1 MSAFTSKKY
10 SWRGGWTPKISAE
23 IVGAV
28 FEEIEERDGEVTS
41 KAFLDASRDEE
52 SPTHSLF
59 EWDDTVAAEN
69 WRMRQSQGII
79 GQLQYEIV
87 VEEVES
93 EETEVELE
101 IKTEDEEPKT
111 RKVPA
116 YVNVNPYGR
125 FGANK
130 ETTTGSY
137 VNLESAMSDEDKR
150 KVVLENV
157 LNELS
162 VYQRKYF
169 MYKELSD
176 IFDAINAVK
185 KKMGVE

>member
-10 SWRGGWTPKISAE
+10 SWRDGWNPSVSAE
-23 IVGAV
+23 IVGGV
-28 FEEIEERDGEVTS
+28 LSEIEERDGEVTS

-59 EWDDTVAAEN
+59 EWDDSIAAER

-79 GQLQYEIV
+79 GQLQIEVVIEEV
-87 VEEVES
+87 EDSVTDVELHVEEVPAEN
-93 EETEVELE
+93 
-101 IKTEDEEPKT
+101 I
-111 RKVPA
+111 RRVPA
-116 YVNVNPYGR
+116 YVNTNSYGR
-125 FGANK
+125 FGAGKN
-130 ETTTGSY
+130 TTGSY
-137 VNLESAMSDEDKR
+137 VNLETAMSDEDKR

-169 MYKELSD
+169 MYQELTE
-176 IFDAINAVK
+176 IFEAIDSAK
-185 KKMGVE
+185 KRLGVG

>member
-41 KAFLDASRDEE
+41 KAFLDASRDEQ

-59 EWDDTVAAEN
+59 EWDDSIAAER

-79 GQLQYEIV
+79 GQLQIEV
-87 VEEVES
+87 VI
-93 EETEVELE
+93 EETEDSVTDVELHV
-101 IKTEDEEPKT
+101 EEMPEENI
-111 RKVPA
+111 RRVPA
-116 YVNVNPYGR
+116 YVNTNPYGR
-125 FGANK
+125 FGASK
-130 ETTTGSY
+130 ATTTGSY

-169 MYKELSD
+169 MYKELSE
-176 IFDAINAVK
+176 IFDAIDSVK
-185 KKMGVE
+185 EKMGVK